1 MIQRAW
7 IVQSLD
13 TYEFLC
19 PDENAII
26 GFTQNIVKAGIFY
39 EKESA
44 LESAI
49 EEIGD
54 KFVLFSFFTE
64 IN

>member
-7 IVQSLD
+7 VVQSLD

-19 PDENAII
+19 PDENSII
-26 GFTQNIVKAGIFY
+26 GFTQNIAKAGIFY

-54 KFVLFSFFTE
+54 KFVLFSFFIE
-64 IN
+64 SH